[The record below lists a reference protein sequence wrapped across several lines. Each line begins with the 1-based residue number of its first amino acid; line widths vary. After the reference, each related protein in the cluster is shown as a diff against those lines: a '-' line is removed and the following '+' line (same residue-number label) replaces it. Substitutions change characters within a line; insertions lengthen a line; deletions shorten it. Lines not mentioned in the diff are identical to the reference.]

1 MASSPETLTHFRIVD
16 VETTGTTPNDAV
28 VEIGAVDLIGS
39 EIIPIGSDL
48 VRPPVPIPPQ
58 ASAIHQITDDD
69 VSRCPRLKEV
79 LPFYMD
85 TDRTAEVDV
94 FVAHHW
100 AFEAQWL
107 GEHLQGR
114 PAICTY
120 KAALRVSPEAPGRG
134 NQTLRYCPV
143 SSGRRNSWME
153 GGCDGGS
160 AAFGSGPAG

>member
-1 MASSPETLTHFRIVD
+1 MASHSDKLTHFRIVD
-16 VETTGTTPNDAV
+16 LETTGTTPNDAV
-28 VEIGAVDLIGS
+28 VEIGAVYLVGE
-39 EIIPIGSDL
+39 EIIPVGSDL

-69 VSRCPRLKEV
+69 VSGCSSLEEV

-85 TDRTAEVDV
+85 ADRAAEVDV
-94 FVAHHW
+94 FVAHSW

-120 KAALRVSPEAPGRG
+120 KATIRLWPEARSRQPDAQILAQAKGPRPGDRE
-134 NQTLRYCPV
+134 P
-143 SSGRRNSWME
+143 
-153 GGCDGGS
+153 
-160 AAFGSGPAG
+160 APPGPP